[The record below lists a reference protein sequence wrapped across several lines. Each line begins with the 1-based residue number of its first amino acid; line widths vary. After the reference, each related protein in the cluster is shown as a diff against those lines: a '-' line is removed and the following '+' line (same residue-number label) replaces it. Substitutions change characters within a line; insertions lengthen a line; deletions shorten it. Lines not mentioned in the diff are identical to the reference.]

1 MLTAP
6 GSRKGSFP
14 RLLEA
19 FVVTVCLTPPVL
31 SAAVEGALPR
41 PAPGVPFAGGG
52 LLRKLALW
60 TGGLSLLGSG
70 LVLVWVKASRARRG
84 QRGGEGIEVVGRT
97 ALSHRHLVF
106 VLRVSGRRLVVGV
119 SGDRMTPLGAFED
132 SPAEKPMPAPPPA
145 PAPASASV
153 PAQGFSSRLE
163 GSSFPLARSA
173 VEDADL
179 APYRK
184 QMNRLRGL
192 LRGMR
197 GDLDGDEPASFPS
210 RDRGESTREVWRP

>member
-6 GSRKGSFP
+6 GSRKCSFR

-19 FVVTVCLTPPVL
+19 FVVAACLTPPVL
-31 SAAVEGALPR
+31 SAAVEGAIPR
-41 PAPGVPFAGGG
+41 PAAGIPFAGGG

-84 QRGGEGIEVVGRT
+84 QRGGEGIEVVGRA

-106 VLRVSGRRLVVGV
+106 VLRVSGRHLVVGV

-132 SPAEKPMPAPPPA
+132 SPVEKPMPAPA
-145 PAPASASV
+145 PVSAPVPV

-163 GSSFPLARSA
+163 GSTFPLARRA

-184 QMNRLRGL
+184 QMDRLRGL

-197 GDLDGDEPASFPS
+197 GDLDGDEPAAFPS
-210 RDRGESTREVWRP
+210 RDRGESARGIWRP